1 MERPSAFTIPS
12 FGPYDADGAWAIEQR
27 GVVPDVVVA
36 NAPVATSR
44 GGDAQLDAAIEV
56 LNKKLAEAPAKGKV
70 PIKPTYPN
78 RSFDAKTCEAG
89 GDGSAKEEGGG
100 GEDAK
105 AAKAVGA

>member
-1 MERPSAFTIPS
+1 M
-12 FGPYDADGAWAIEQR
+12 
-27 GVVPDVVVA
+27 PDVVVA